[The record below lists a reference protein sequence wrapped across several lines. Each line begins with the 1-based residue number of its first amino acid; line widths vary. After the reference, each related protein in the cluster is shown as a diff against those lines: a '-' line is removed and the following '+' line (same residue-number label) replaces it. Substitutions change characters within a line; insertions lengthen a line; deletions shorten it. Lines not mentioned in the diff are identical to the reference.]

1 MLHLHLGLLTPRNTH
16 CGLWAAPVD
25 AKARGRVRRRCGCG
39 RLGRW
44 SRGGGRGGEGAE
56 CRDGGREEAER
67 RSERRDGGREEVA
80 TAGLVRVGR
89 GGCRVV
95 GYGGVGAATVFG

>member
-1 MLHLHLGLLTPRNTH
+1 LARGRVRHR
-16 CGLWAAPVD
+16 CGLGVAPVD

-80 TAGLVRVGR
+80 TAGLVRVCHTR
-89 GGCRVV
+89 
-95 GYGGVGAATVFG
+95 F

>member
-1 MLHLHLGLLTPRNTH
+1 LARGRVRHR
-16 CGLWAAPVD
+16 CGLGAVPVD

-67 RSERRDGGREEVA
+67 RDGGREEVA